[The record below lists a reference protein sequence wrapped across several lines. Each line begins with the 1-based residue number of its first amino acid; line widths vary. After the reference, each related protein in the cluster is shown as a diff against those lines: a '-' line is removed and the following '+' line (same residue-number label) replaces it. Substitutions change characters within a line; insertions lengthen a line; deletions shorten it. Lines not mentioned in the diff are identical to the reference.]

1 MPVDAERQFQDMGYE
16 LRRAERH
23 GLRGMGPGLMALQIV
38 VRSVVD
44 SADLLESAQALLPNL
59 DIEVDLVVE
68 RTFLLVELRE
78 AERIPR
84 DPQEIQIEALDLHE
98 VIDVPRRQSVAHEV
112 LGGCVMG
119 RGGGFLGGP
128 GHADRDGRDVL
139 EGHGVPERHRVEE
152 NLKLRLDEFPHP
164 VRALPR
170 TDLVPGL
177 APDDGEPHREFAA
190 ERLELPLEVQE
201 HALAVSGRRYARSFP
216 VGPTSSGNI
225 MWNSREGARGP
236 LQFGHRILSSWIRA
250 SISSVVRPS
259 CSPWVAA
266 SRSWSPRYDS
276 PHRVHVTRMSVK

>member
-1 MPVDAERQFQDMGYE
+1 
-16 LRRAERH
+16 
-23 GLRGMGPGLMALQIV
+23 MGPGLVSLQIV

-98 VIDVPRRQSVAHEV
+98 VIDVPRRQSVADEV

-119 RGGGFLGGP
+119 RGGVFLGGP

-139 EGHGVPERHRVEE
+139 EGHGVPEGRRVEE
-152 NLKLRLDEFPHP
+152 NLQLRLDELPHP

-170 TDLVPGL
+170 TDLVPVR
-177 APDDGEPHREFAA
+177 APDDGEPHRESAA

-201 HALAVSGRRYARSFP
+201 HALGRLRSK
-216 VGPTSSGNI
+216 V
-225 MWNSREGARGP
+225 RA
-236 LQFGHRILSSWIRA
+236 ILSR
-250 SISSVVRPS
+250 RPDLE
-259 CSPWVAA
+259 
-266 SRSWSPRYDS
+266 RE
-276 PHRVHVTRMSVK
+276 HHVELAGGA